1 MRSPGARSSAMRG
14 TSTSKRRPRRESI
27 SRRRGEPEQST
38 RRMCGAVAASA
49 PASSRKSGSWSPDV
63 TLGLMQ
69 ARDLLRQLQRTV
81 DELAVLNEIGKAL
94 TSSLDIGEVMHLIL
108 AKVSELLKPRNWSL
122 LLRDPQTGEL
132 YFKAAV
138 GAGSEMLMHLRLQRG
153 EGIAG
158 WVAEHNAP
166 LIVDDVTADPRFAAR
181 FDKTSRFH
189 TKSILCVPLTFKG
202 RVLGVI
208 ELVNGEG
215 DGSFNTEDLRILST
229 VAEFSAIAI
238 ENAQNFAKVQ
248 ELTVLDDHT
257 GLFNS
262 RHLKRTLE
270 QEIVRATRFGHPVSL
285 IFFDLDHFK
294 QVNDTHGHQAG
305 SRVLAEIGRLLLGT
319 LRSTDVP
326 VRYGGDEFVIL
337 LPETSKDQAMEC
349 AKRLRGEISRWQFL
363 AEEPY
368 GPLQITASLGVA
380 SFPDDAR
387 VPEELL
393 RRADDAM
400 YRVKAERRDG
410 VAAALP
416 QQSSPRDQSLT
427 RGVSS

>member
-1 MRSPGARSSAMRG
+1 
-14 TSTSKRRPRRESI
+14 
-27 SRRRGEPEQST
+27 
-38 RRMCGAVAASA
+38 
-49 PASSRKSGSWSPDV
+49 
-63 TLGLMQ
+63 MQ
-69 ARDLLRQLQRTV
+69 AKDLLRQLQRTV

-215 DGSFNTEDLRILST
+215 DGCFDAEDLRILST

-248 ELTVLDDHT
+248 DLTVLDDHT

-262 RHLKRTLE
+262 RQLKRTLE

-294 QVNDTHGHQAG
+294 QVNDRHGHQAG
-305 SRVLAEIGRLLLGT
+305 SRVLA
-319 LRSTDVP
+319 
-326 VRYGGDEFVIL
+326 
-337 LPETSKDQAMEC
+337 
-349 AKRLRGEISRWQFL
+349 
-363 AEEPY
+363 
-368 GPLQITASLGVA
+368 
-380 SFPDDAR
+380 
-387 VPEELL
+387 
-393 RRADDAM
+393 
-400 YRVKAERRDG
+400 
-410 VAAALP
+410 
-416 QQSSPRDQSLT
+416 
-427 RGVSS
+427 

>member
-1 MRSPGARSSAMRG
+1 
-14 TSTSKRRPRRESI
+14 
-27 SRRRGEPEQST
+27 
-38 RRMCGAVAASA
+38 
-49 PASSRKSGSWSPDV
+49 
-63 TLGLMQ
+63 MQ

-215 DGSFNTEDLRILST
+215 DGSFDAEDLRILST

-262 RHLKRTLE
+262 RQLKRTLE

-294 QVNDTHGHQAG
+294 QVNDRHGHQAG

-349 AKRLRGEISRWQFL
+349 AKRLRGEISRWKFL

-416 QQSSPRDQSLT
+416 QQAPPREQSLT
-427 RGVSS
+427 GRVSS

>member
-1 MRSPGARSSAMRG
+1 
-14 TSTSKRRPRRESI
+14 
-27 SRRRGEPEQST
+27 
-38 RRMCGAVAASA
+38 
-49 PASSRKSGSWSPDV
+49 
-63 TLGLMQ
+63 MQ

-122 LLRDPQTGEL
+122 LLRDQQTGEL

-189 TKSILCVPLTFKG
+189 TKSILCVPLAIKG

-215 DGSFNTEDLRILST
+215 DGSFSTEDLRILST

-248 ELTVLDDHT
+248 DLTVLDDHT

-270 QEIVRATRFGHPVSL
+270 QEIIRATRFGHPVSL
-285 IFFDLDHFK
+285 VFFDLDYFK
-294 QVNDTHGHQAG
+294 RVNDTYGHQAG
-305 SRVLAEIGRLLLGT
+305 SRLLAEVGRLLLGT

-326 VRYGGDEFVIL
+326 VRYGGDEFVVL

-349 AKRLRGEISRWQFL
+349 AKRLRSEISKWKFL

-387 VPEELL
+387 APEELL

-416 QQSSPRDQSLT
+416 QPSPVPEQTLT

>member
-1 MRSPGARSSAMRG
+1 MRG
-14 TSTSKRRPRRESI
+14 K
-27 SRRRGEPEQST
+27 
-38 RRMCGAVAASA
+38 
-49 PASSRKSGSWSPDV
+49 
-63 TLGLMQ
+63 
-69 ARDLLRQLQRTV
+69 DLLRELQRTV

-94 TSSLDIGEVMHLIL
+94 TSSLDIGEVMHVIL
-108 AKVSELLKPRNWSL
+108 AKVSELLKPSNWSL
-122 LLRDPQTGEL
+122 LLKDQATGEL
-132 YFKAAV
+132 YFHAAV
-138 GAGSEMLMHLRLQRG
+138 GAGSDRLLGMRLQPG

-158 WVAEHNAP
+158 WVAQNNQP
-166 LIVDDVTADPRFAAR
+166 LLVKNVHADPRFASR
-181 FDKTSRFH
+181 FDKASRFH
-189 TKSILCVPLTFKG
+189 TKSILCVPLTFKD
-202 RVLGVI
+202 RTLGVI
-208 ELVNGEG
+208 ELVNGPN
-215 DGSFNTEDLRILST
+215 DGAFHEEDLKILGT

-238 ENAQNFAKVQ
+238 ENARNFHKVQ

-262 RHLKRTLE
+262 RHLKRSLE
-270 QEIVRATRFGHPVSL
+270 QEVMRATRFGHPVSV
-285 IFFDLDHFK
+285 IFFDLDYFK
-294 QVNDTHGHQAG
+294 RVNDSHGHQAG
-305 SRVLAEIGRLLLGT
+305 SQVLHEIGRLLLKT

-349 AKRLRGEISRWQFL
+349 AKRLRGEISRWKFL
-363 AEEPY
+363 AEETY

-416 QQSSPRDQSLT
+416 QQAAAREQSLT
-427 RGVSS
+427 GRVSS